1 METNVTKSFKPNLA
15 TMNIYK
21 QVIERERK
29 HWEQE
34 NIQRIAA
41 LEEITAKAKKVDL
54 AAAELRKEVAEMEA
68 EIIEREACEEKVQEY
83 VKTLL
88 Q

>member
-1 METNVTKSFKPNLA
+1 MRTLAYTNMETNVTKSFKPNLS

-34 NIQRIAA
+34 NTQRIAA
-41 LEEITAKAKKVDL
+41 LEEITAKAKRVDQE
-54 AAAELRKEVAEMEA
+54 ATKLR
-68 EIIEREACEEKVQEY
+68 
-83 VKTLL
+83 
-88 Q
+88 